1 MTKTKKIIIGLLITV
16 VSVLAV
22 FKMLSVLEF
31 FSLFIEQKP
40 PLITEGEFPFVVEYE
55 IDGERYIIEDTV
67 VCSFDGYDHSA
78 WFAKPRTW
86 NEHLKSGDED
96 KRIILHEENNY
107 SVLTPGRLNEQSRV
121 VLNYGSGAYYM
132 GDKTNSRS
140 MIYAKP
146 FFYYSE
152 RYQTDEKT
160 TYNTGEKL
168 SEKELEKHFGIKIIR
183 FEFSKPIKNKFK

>member
-1 MTKTKKIIIGLLITV
+1 MTKTKKIIIVLLISV

-22 FKMLSVLEF
+22 FKILSVLEF

-40 PLITEGEFPFVVEYE
+40 PQITEGEFPFVVEYE

-96 KRIILHEENNY
+96 KRII
-107 SVLTPGRLNEQSRV
+107 
-121 VLNYGSGAYYM
+121 
-132 GDKTNSRS
+132 
-140 MIYAKP
+140 
-146 FFYYSE
+146 
-152 RYQTDEKT
+152 
-160 TYNTGEKL
+160 
-168 SEKELEKHFGIKIIR
+168 
-183 FEFSKPIKNKFK
+183 

>member
-1 MTKTKKIIIGLLITV
+1 MSKTKKIIIGLLIAV

-22 FKMLSVLEF
+22 FKVLSALEF
-31 FSLFIEQKP
+31 LSLFIEQKP
-40 PLITEGEFPFVVEYE
+40 PQITEGEFPFVVEYE

-86 NEHLKSGDED
+86 NEYLKSGDED

-107 SVLTPGRLNEQSRV
+107 SVLTLGRLNEQSRV

-152 RYQTDEKT
+152 KYKTDEKT

>member
-1 MTKTKKIIIGLLITV
+1 MSKTKKIIIVLLIAV

-22 FKMLSVLEF
+22 FKVLSAVESL
-31 FSLFIEQKP
+31 SLFIEQKP
-40 PLITEGEFPFVVEYE
+40 PQITEGEFPFVVEYE

-86 NEHLKSGDED
+86 NEHLKSRDED

-107 SVLTPGRLNEQSRV
+107 SVLTPGRLNERSRV
-121 VLNYGSGAYYM
+121 VLNYGSGEYYM

-152 RYQTDEKT
+152 RYKTDEKT
-160 TYNTGEKL
+160 EHNTGEKL
-168 SEKELEKHFGIKIIR
+168 SEKDLEKYFGIKVIR